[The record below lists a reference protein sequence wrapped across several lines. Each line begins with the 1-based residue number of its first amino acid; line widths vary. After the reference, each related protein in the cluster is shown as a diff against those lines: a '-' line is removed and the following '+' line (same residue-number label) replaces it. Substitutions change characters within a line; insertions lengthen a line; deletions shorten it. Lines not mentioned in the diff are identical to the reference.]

1 MPCSDNGRIPEGEL
15 VSISGGKLREDAAR
29 GWKAP
34 GGPEDAGLRPA
45 GEASS
50 YRYISPASKYGTQEY
65 FWNNQP
71 PLAAYPGTSEHGCG
85 RAIDLAAMWM
95 RQWIDAHGAAYGWK
109 KVEAWSEWWHVN
121 FVGGVKL
128 PPIFKSLRRGSRG
141 KRVKRYSRRLAY
153 ILRSDADR
161 RREHADRKHYVL
173 KARRKFDVGLERA
186 VKLFQRDHGLADDGV
201 IGPKTAS
208 LIDATFRRQWAER
221 SQ

>member
-1 MPCSDNGRIPEGEL
+1 MPCSDNGRIPDSEL
-15 VSISGGKLREDAAR
+15 VAIHPYGRLRADAAR
-29 GWKAP
+29 GWEAP
-34 GGPEDAGLRPA
+34 GGPADAGLEPTGPELSTYRDIA
-45 GEASS
+45 GQNKTWAI
-50 YRYISPASKYGTQEY
+50 YQAGG
-65 FWNNQP
+65 N
-71 PLAAYPGTSEHGCG
+71 LAAFPGTSEHGCG
-85 RAIDLAAMWM
+85 RAVDLKSSWMWAWM
-95 RQWIDAHGAAYGWK
+95 WAHGAAFGWK
-109 KVEAWSEWWHVN
+109 KTEAFSEPWHWN

-128 PPIFKSLRRGSRG
+128 PPIFKALRRGSRG

-221 SQ
+221 SN